1 MAKMEKTPEQKLA
14 SLKRYLKKQIKFR
27 EDILGDSFMRA
38 NMMDMELGMFATEA
52 RLYQE
57 ILEKVE

>member
-1 MAKMEKTPEQKLA
+1 MEKTPEKQLA
-14 SLKRYLKKQIKFR
+14 SVKRYLKKQIKFR

-52 RLYQE
+52 RIYQE
-57 ILEKVE
+57 ILDRIK